1 VVKRDSLY
9 YLLSRLLFLMLMT
22 PAQQVYGAGEQPD
35 LKRLYEVSASERF
48 QNPVIV
54 IHGVFGARIRTSR
67 DRKEIWPGNAS
78 NLLFSSYEKL
88 VLDIDPTTLETRT
101 GRTEAYALFDRVG
114 GHDYYG
120 RIVKVLQEAG
130 RYEPAMT
137 GRPRAATAHA
147 YYVFIYDWRRD
158 IARNAAKLDAF
169 IEQIR
174 RDYHMPKLKVDIV
187 AHSMGALLTRYF
199 IRYGQRD
206 VLDSDTFRPDNAG
219 ADKVRK
225 VVLIGAPNM
234 GSVSGL
240 QYFLSG
246 YKLGFGSIATE
257 VMATMPGSYELL
269 PHPARNWMITPEG
282 VKADIKLYDI
292 RTWKRF
298 KWAVFDPEARARI
311 RRRFRSSVDAVQ
323 YMRVLERFFAKHLER
338 ARRFHMAMSVP
349 LKNSP
354 VRYIVFG
361 GDCELTPA
369 RCLIENVRGKVVIR
383 LHPENITN
391 RVRGVN
397 YRKLMLEPGDG
408 RVTKP
413 SLLARNSLDPS
424 MPGSNRD
431 AFPLAYSLF
440 LCETHAELTGNI
452 SFQDNLLN
460 ILLLQETTE
469 DRMLERSRHGD

>member
-1 VVKRDSLY
+1 VKQR
-9 YLLSRLLFLMLMT
+9 YLASHLLPVLIALVFAA
-22 PAQQVYGAGEQPD
+22 PVQQVYGAGEQPD
-35 LKRLYEVSASERF
+35 LKRLYEVSASEHF

-54 IHGVFGARIRTSR
+54 IHGVFGAKIRTIK
-67 DRKEIWPGNAS
+67 DQKEIWPGNTS
-78 NLLFSSYEKL
+78 SLLFSSYEKL
-88 VLDIDPTTLETRT
+88 AMDIDPATLKTRT

-120 RIVKVLQEAG
+120 KIVKTLHDAG
-130 RYEPAMT
+130 RYEPAMID
-137 GRPRAATAHA
+137 RPQAATAHA
-147 YYVFIYDWRRD
+147 YYVFVYDWRRG
-158 IARNAAKLDAF
+158 IPGNAAKLDAF

-174 RDYHMPKLKVDIV
+174 RDYNMPKLKVDIV

-199 IRYGQRD
+199 IRYGTRD
-206 VLDSDTFRPDNAG
+206 VLDSETFRPDNAG

-240 QYFLSG
+240 QYFLTG
-246 YKLGFGSIATE
+246 YKLGFGSIPTE

-269 PHPARNWMITPEG
+269 PHPARDWMITPEG
-282 VKADIKLYDI
+282 VKADVKLYDI
-292 RTWKRF
+292 R
-298 KWAVFDPEARARI
+298 
-311 RRRFRSSVDAVQ
+311 
-323 YMRVLERFFAKHLER
+323 
-338 ARRFHMAMSVP
+338 
-349 LKNSP
+349 
-354 VRYIVFG
+354 IVFG

-369 RCLIENVRGKVVIR
+369 RCLIEKVRGKVMIR
-383 LHPENITN
+383 LNPEKITN

-424 MPGSNRD
+424 MPGNSRD

-469 DRMLERSRHGD
+469 DRMLKLSRHGD